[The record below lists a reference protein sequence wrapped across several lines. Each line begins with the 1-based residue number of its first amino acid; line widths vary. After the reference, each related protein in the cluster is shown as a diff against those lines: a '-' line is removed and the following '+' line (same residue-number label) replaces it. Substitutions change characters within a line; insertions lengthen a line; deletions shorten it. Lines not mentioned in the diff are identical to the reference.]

1 MAKDSIKRLIVFA
14 AIGIAAYSFTKYIEH
29 TTDVAIHEAETQRKQ
44 NAEAQEKQDAWAQ
57 EKKDADTQDAE
68 TASDQ
73 SANYEFP
80 RWSKNKPAE
89 KILRRYAYTTSYNK
103 DTRTP
108 NWVGWK
114 LTADHTDGDYAR
126 SGHKFM
132 EDLDVPKPRA
142 TYSDIRESECGYQR
156 GHMCPAGDNKWS
168 YKAQKEAFLMTNI
181 CPQNGY
187 LNERD
192 WKYLEEACRVWAR
205 LYSKIYIVTGPI
217 FYGKSHNTVGEHRV
231 AVPDAFFK
239 VVMRT
244 KGPSHDA
251 QAIGFIYD
259 NQSGHHDMNYYVRS
273 VDDVEEI
280 TGLDF
285 FYQLDDKTENKIESR
300 STLSKWR

>member
-1 MAKDSIKRLIVFA
+1 MKKNNGLGIIIFA
-14 AIGIAAYSFTKYIEH
+14 AMLLASYGWTKYNEHQSEIARNEASKTIAEIEARNDREYQARKNAESQGEQDIETTIDQGAAYE
-29 TTDVAIHEAETQRKQ
+29 V
-44 NAEAQEKQDAWAQ
+44 
-57 EKKDADTQDAE
+57 
-68 TASDQ
+68 
-73 SANYEFP
+73 P
-80 RWSKNKPAE
+80 RWSKTKPQE
-89 KILRRYAYTTSYNK
+89 QMLHRYAYVTSYNK

-108 NWVGWK
+108 NWVGWE

-126 SGHKFM
+126 KGHKFM
-132 EDLDVPKPRA
+132 EDLDVPAPRA

-192 WKYLEEACRVWAR
+192 WKYLEEACRDWAMR
-205 LYSKIYIVTGPI
+205 YGKVYIVTGPI
-217 FYGKSHNTVGEHRV
+217 FYGKSTNTVGEHQI

-239 VVMRT
+239 VVMRN
-244 KGPSHDA
+244 KGASHDA
-251 QAIGFIYD
+251 QAIGFIYE

-273 VDDVEEI
+273 VDEVEEI

-285 FYQLDDKTENKIESR
+285 FYQLDNKVENKIESH
-300 STLSKWR
+300 SDLNKW